1 MKTPDYL
8 KTEEG
13 KKVKYNKEYF
23 TVFFLEQEA
32 TKGTPNEKE
41 LFFVYNTTFNTGC
54 GINLYGIKIFSKK
67 KNADKFCKQNKIQNL

>member
-32 TKGTPNEKE
+32 TKGTPNK
-41 LFFVYNTTFNTGC
+41 
-54 GINLYGIKIFSKK
+54 NLNKK
-67 KNADKFCKQNKIQNL
+67 ANQLRLAF